1 MKFIPFDPYGHGLD
15 LSYEKDVSYFV
26 RNTEDHFKYASK
38 NKRKVLALMSG
49 GVDST
54 ACGLLAH
61 RALGASKFNG
71 VHFEHGFMREGECK
85 EVLWDLNSR
94 CNIPVTY
101 RDLSKEFLP
110 RVIDAG
116 KDAEEKRK
124 AVSETYFEVARKL
137 ANEFDAD
144 IILHGTIRPDWEET
158 EGGIKTQHNVVTER
172 WKKRFEDDWIMVA
185 EPLYYLYK
193 PDSRNI
199 LRYFNMP
206 SSVSERQPFPGPGL
220 AVRDIGQVS
229 ENSLGVLR
237 KLDSIVTSGLEP
249 SMKVYRDQGK
259 DVQYFAALMDAR
271 TENVE
276 IPSECSGIKISNPRV
291 AKDKV
296 TGMVE
301 NKRTYKS
308 LLLFNSKPEY
318 PIPIE
323 PFAKASCEIIEKNK
337 DIGRCAVVLRE
348 RDEGDY
354 IALARAITTKNFKT
368 AEVAEPPASFV
379 HITANQIMNAIP
391 QIRTL
396 AYDVTP
402 KPPATIEFE

>member
-1 MKFIPFDPYGHGLD
+1 MKFTPFNPHGHGLD
-15 LSYEKDVSYFV
+15 LNYEKDVSYFI
-26 RNTEDHFKYASK
+26 RSTEDSFKNASK
-38 NKRKVLALMSG
+38 NRRKVLALMSG

-101 RDLSKEFLP
+101 RDLSKEFIP

-124 AVSETYFEVARKL
+124 AVSETYFEVAHRL
-137 ANEFDAD
+137 TNEFDAD
-144 IILHGTIRPDWEET
+144 ILLHGTIRPDWEET
-158 EGGIKTQHNVVTER
+158 EGGIKRQHNVVTER
-172 WKKRFEDDWIMVA
+172 WMKKFQDDLIMVA

-199 LRYFNMP
+199 LRYFGMP
-206 SSVSERQPFPGPGL
+206 SSISERQPFPGPGL
-220 AVRDIGQVS
+220 AVRNIGQVS
-229 ENSLGVLR
+229 GDSLSVLR
-237 KLDSIVTSGLEP
+237 KLDSIVTPGLEP
-249 SMKVYRDQGK
+249 SMNVYRKQGK
-259 DVQYFAALMDAR
+259 DVQYFAALMDAK

-296 TGMVE
+296 TGMV
-301 NKRTYKS
+301 NGKRTYKN

-323 PFAKASCEIIEKNK
+323 PFVKASCEIIEKNK
-337 DIGRCAVVLRE
+337 DIGRCAVVLAE
-348 RDEGDY
+348 RDYGKY
-354 IALARAITTKNFKT
+354 IALTRAITTKDFKT
-368 AEVAEPPASFV
+368 AEVAEPPAGFAYMTV
-379 HITANQIMNAIP
+379 NQIMNSIP
-391 QIRTL
+391 EIVAV
-396 AYDVTP
+396 AYDITP
-402 KPPATIEFE
+402 KPPGTIEYE